1 MGRFVLGVDG
11 GNTKTVAL
19 VATTD
24 SRIVGA
30 GRAGPSD
37 TYGAP
42 TEAGAVAELRAAV
55 DDAMRS
61 AGVAEAGDPVART
74 IVAEQ
79 VTRLG
84 AYARAAAARVAL
96 PAPFRMCLMGGVFR
110 HASRLFGDAVVS
122 GVPGA
127 VRVPSTL
134 EPACGA
140 IILALHQLE
149 LGADRHELLATLPA
163 SALFVT

>member
-1 MGRFVLGVDG
+1 MGPVTTLGPR
-11 GNTKTVAL
+11 AL
-19 VATTD
+19 TLFGQPDVETLLHALT
-24 SRIVGA
+24 S
-30 GRAGPSD
+30 RAGHLTWRD
-37 TYGAP
+37 LTRLAAP
-42 TEAGAVAELRAAV
+42 LLDE
-55 DDAMRS
+55 
-61 AGVAEAGDPVART
+61 AEAGDPVART

-79 VTRLG
+79 ATRLG
-84 AYARAAAARVAL
+84 AYARAAVARVAL

-110 HASRLFGDAVVS
+110 HASRLFSDAVVS

-127 VRVPSTL
+127 VRVLSTL